1 MYVNSLEVGVTRKE
15 VFQSPDVIGRN
26 PSGILNIFTIPK
38 LILPSIFR
46 IAKLS
51 RAELAAMV

>member
-26 PSGILNIFTIPK
+26 PSDILNIFIIPM

-46 IAKLS
+46 IVRLS
-51 RAELAAMV
+51 RAELAVLV